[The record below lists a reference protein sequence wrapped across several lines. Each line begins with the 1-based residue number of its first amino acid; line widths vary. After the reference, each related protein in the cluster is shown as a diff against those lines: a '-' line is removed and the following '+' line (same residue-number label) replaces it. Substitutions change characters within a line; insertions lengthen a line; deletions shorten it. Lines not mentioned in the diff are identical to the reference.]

1 MKQPGQLQQPQLPWL
16 PVYCKAT
23 TRRDNIIQMW
33 NSKFVYAISI
43 AKMPKRNI
51 DCENFDASGPRP
63 PLPLVPDDRAHLTLV
78 PVCYVYY
85 ARSRYQKINQTV
97 IYLFRTINLEK
108 LWHTNYLRFPT

>member
-51 DCENFDASGPRP
+51 DCENFDASGPR
-63 PLPLVPDDRAHLTLV
+63 L
-78 PVCYVYY
+78 
-85 ARSRYQKINQTV
+85 INRR
-97 IYLFRTINLEK
+97 ISEK
-108 LWHTNYLRFPT
+108 LRDFGLRAIIFCALQRPYGLAVRTPPFHGGSPGSIPGRVAIDTPNYK

>member
-51 DCENFDASGPRP
+51 DCENFDASGPR
-63 PLPLVPDDRAHLTLV
+63 VHLSQMT
-78 PVCYVYY
+78 
-85 ARSRYQKINQTV
+85 ART
-97 IYLFRTINLEK
+97 
-108 LWHTNYLRFPT
+108 